1 MTGMS
6 EPARSDPPGRS
17 AALRRPAMR
26 VPSTPAMNRIS
37 STITLCA
44 VVGCSPGSAPQGQ
57 AQQVPP
63 TKPAEPPASPPPVVA
78 KDWQLRLTTQ
88 FLGVVPGPLQV
99 VSVDASGALKVEVDG
114 KIVGQTMLNASDV
127 APLARLLAAPEL
139 AAARSTPEGPGPQA
153 HLVVTG
159 DVKLD
164 LAGEVPALTP
174 VLVEVD
180 RLRDLVAPPENFKI
194 YAVDGDGEVLVSAN
208 GYVEVKRGG
217 AVVAKHNI
225 PVEALAK
232 VRGILSMDAI
242 RRPES
247 WAAPTGAATLRIDG
261 DIEVSGAVDLLV
273 MGAASSL
280 IAEAKRLG
288 AAVEAKNTRPTNF
301 EAVFTQQL
309 HGAGLGPLRKITVRS
324 SDRHIVLVDEEPG
337 VQPSDR
343 PLKDEEWTA
352 LLEMLVD
359 PGFRLAEGK
368 PPSGEGVVYKVK
380 ITGDAP
386 MDATFRG
393 DPPPS
398 LVNLLNRLDWL
409 ARHY

>member
-1 MTGMS
+1 
-6 EPARSDPPGRS
+6 
-17 AALRRPAMR
+17 
-26 VPSTPAMNRIS
+26 MNRIS
-37 STITLCA
+37 STLTLCA
-44 VVGCSPGSAPQGQ
+44 VVGCAPGQAPQDQ
-57 AQQVPP
+57 APRDPP
-63 TKPAEPPASPPPVVA
+63 AKPADPPASPPPVVP
-78 KDWQLRLTTQ
+78 KSWQLRLSTQ
-88 FLGVVPGPLQV
+88 FLGTVPGPLEV
-99 VSVDASGALKVEVDG
+99 VAVDASGALKVEVDG
-114 KIVGQTMLNASDV
+114 KIVGQTMLDAADV
-127 APLARLLAAPEL
+127 APLARLLGAPEL
-139 AAARSTPEGPGPQA
+139 AAAKSGPEMPGPQA

-159 DVKLD
+159 DLKLD

-174 VLVEVD
+174 VLIEVD

-194 YAVDGDGEVLVSAN
+194 YAVDGEGEVLVSSN

-217 AVVAKHNI
+217 AVVAKHNL
-225 PVEALAK
+225 PVEALGK
-232 VRGILSMDAI
+232 VRGLLSMDAL
-242 RRPES
+242 RKPET
-247 WAAPTGAATLRIDG
+247 WTAPTGAATLRIDG
-261 DIEVSGAVDLLV
+261 DIEVSGTVDLLV
-273 MGAASSL
+273 AGPAPSL
-280 IAEAKRLG
+280 LAEAKRLG

-324 SDRHIVLVDEEPG
+324 SDRHIVLADEAPG

-359 PGFRLAEGK
+359 PAFRLAEGK

-380 ITGDAP
+380 ITGDTP